1 MPLVVVLPVVVLL
14 SFTMSSYL
22 KATPRQGIAVWGRS
36 VQGHRR
42 YFSEVSEQFVAGK
55 IYPKIQVARSGN
67 V

>member
-1 MPLVVVLPVVVLL
+1 
-14 SFTMSSYL
+14 MSSHIG
-22 KATPRQGIAVWGRS
+22 ATPRQGIAVLGRS
-36 VQGHRR
+36 IQGHRR

>member
-1 MPLVVVLPVVVLL
+1 VPPAVAPAAGAPAAP
-14 SFTMSSYL
+14 TMRSYIG
-22 KATPRQGIAVWGRS
+22 ATPRRGIAVLGRS
-36 VQGHRR
+36 IQGHRR

>member
-1 MPLVVVLPVVVLL
+1 MPLVVVLPVVVPAGPYHEKLHRG
-14 SFTMSSYL
+14 
-22 KATPRQGIAVWGRS
+22 PRQGIAVWGRS